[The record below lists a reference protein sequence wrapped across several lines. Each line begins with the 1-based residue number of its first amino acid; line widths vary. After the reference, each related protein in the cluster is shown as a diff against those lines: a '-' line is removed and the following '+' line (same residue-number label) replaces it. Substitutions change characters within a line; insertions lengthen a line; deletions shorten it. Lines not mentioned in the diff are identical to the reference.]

1 MISERRQAHNANEM
15 QRVLN
20 KKKEAL
26 NEYFEILKKEVGQTI
41 HCLQNYALE
50 CLVNRSDQLLNL

>member
-15 QRVLN
+15 QRVLRE
-20 KKKEAL
+20 KRGEL

-41 HCLQNYALE
+41 LCLQNYALD
-50 CLVNRSDQLLNL
+50 CLVS